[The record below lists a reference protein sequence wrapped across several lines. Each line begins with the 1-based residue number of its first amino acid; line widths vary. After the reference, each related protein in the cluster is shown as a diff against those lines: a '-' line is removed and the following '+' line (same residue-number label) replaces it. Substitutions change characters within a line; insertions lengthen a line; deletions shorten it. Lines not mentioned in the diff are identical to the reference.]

1 MLDKEVYKR
10 PRIHPPTHTRTDILR
25 ARIYTHARA
34 YTQKYIMLIA
44 FPLQQW
50 FRERALVLGY
60 TYIACLV

>member
-1 MLDKEVYKR
+1 MLDEEAYKR
-10 PRIHPPTHTRTDILR
+10 PRTHTHTRTDILR
-25 ARIYTHARA
+25 ARMDTHARA

-50 FRERALVLGY
+50 FRERALVLSY